1 VLGVSR
7 ADDANHALALDHLAV
22 LTDWLDAAAYFH
34 KKAPMDVQI
43 PRGPFYGLGAFR
55 KFSELAFENT
65 EAVEASQLTERQQL
79 GRPETGRKRHRRTL
93 PRNRVFSPPPPVE
106 R

>member
-43 PRGPFYGLGAFR
+43 PRGPFDGLGAFR

-65 EAVEASQLTERQQL
+65 EAVEASQLTKRQRL
-79 GRPETGRKRHRRTL
+79 GGAKQAEKDLFRAFPEPGLRQA
-93 PRNRVFSPPPPVE
+93 PQAGS
-106 R
+106 

>member
-1 VLGVSR
+1 MLGVSR

-22 LTDWLDAAAYFH
+22 LTNWLDAAAYFH

-43 PRGPFYGLGAFR
+43 PRGPFEGLGAFR

-65 EAVEASQLTERQQL
+65 EAVEASQLTKRQSL
-79 GRPETGRKRHRRTL
+79 GGPETSQKRRL
-93 PRNRVFSPPPPVE
+93 PAFPDRGLRQAQQPES
-106 R
+106 

>member
-1 VLGVSR
+1 
-7 ADDANHALALDHLAV
+7 
-22 LTDWLDAAAYFH
+22 
-34 KKAPMDVQI
+34 VQI

-79 GRPETGRKRHRRTL
+79 GRPETGRKRHRRTPAPE
-93 PRNRVFSPPPPVE
+93 PRF
-106 R
+106 